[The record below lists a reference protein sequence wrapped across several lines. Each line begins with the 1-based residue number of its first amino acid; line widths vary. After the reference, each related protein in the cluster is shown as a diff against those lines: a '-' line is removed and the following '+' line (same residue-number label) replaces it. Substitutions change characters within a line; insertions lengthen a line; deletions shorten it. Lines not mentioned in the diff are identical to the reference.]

1 MKPSP
6 FEYHRPDSIEEAAG
20 LLADLP
26 EAELMAGNQSLSIVM
41 ANRLAS
47 PEHIVDLNGVAE
59 LEYIDSTS
67 EAVEVG
73 ALARHRDIEDSSMLT
88 EEYRVLSEAA
98 GQIAGPT
105 VRNRGTI
112 GGSIGEADPAGN
124 YPCVLVAMGGEL
136 ELASA
141 DGRRTVAAEDYFVA
155 YMLTEIE
162 EEELIASVRFP
173 RDPFPVSR
181 TGMAF
186 LGQKRAAQ
194 TWPTLSAAGA
204 IRVDDPEADDPIVEE
219 ARLGFANA
227 ADVPLRVEDVEAN
240 VEGEPLSETT
250 LDAAGE
256 LAYDRVSPQ
265 PEQHA
270 DEVYKREL
278 AAEYTKRTLRT
289 AYDRAIAPSSS

>member
-6 FEYHRPDSIEEAAG
+6 FEYHRPDTIEEAAG

-47 PEHIVDLNGVAE
+47 PEHIVDINGVDD
-59 LEYIDSTS
+59 LEYIDSTP
-67 EAVEVG
+67 ETVEIG
-73 ALARHRDIEDSSMLT
+73 ALARHRDIEESQMLT
-88 EEYRVLSEAA
+88 ERYRVLSEAA

-124 YPCVLVAMGGEL
+124 YPCALVAMGGEL

-141 DGRRTVAAEDYFVA
+141 DGRRTVGAEDYFVA
-155 YMLTEIE
+155 YMLTKIE
-162 EEELIASVRFP
+162 EDELIASARFP

-181 TGMAF
+181 SGMAF

-194 TWPTLSAAGA
+194 TWPTLSVAGA
-204 IRVDDPEADDPIVEE
+204 VRVADPSATESVVEE

-227 ADVPLRVEDVEAN
+227 ADVPLRLEDVEAE
-240 VEGEPLSETT
+240 VEGEPLTKAT
-250 LDAAGE
+250 LEAAGN
-256 LAYDRVSPQ
+256 LAYDQVSPQ

-270 DEVYKREL
+270 TEVYKREL
-278 AAEYTKRTLRT
+278 AEEYAKRTIRT
-289 AYDRAIAPSSS
+289 AHDRATA